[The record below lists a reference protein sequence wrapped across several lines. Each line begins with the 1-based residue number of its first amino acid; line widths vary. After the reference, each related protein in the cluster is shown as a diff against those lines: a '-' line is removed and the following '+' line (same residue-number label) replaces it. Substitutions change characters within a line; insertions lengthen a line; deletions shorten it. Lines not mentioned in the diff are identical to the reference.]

1 MSCIVRPSQ
10 SQQKV
15 VAQDQATLDRA
26 LQRSIIRRTSVAGL
40 IGLVY
45 GLCAGIILAA
55 YDDFGSF
62 SLLEPSRL
70 MVADPTQ
77 VKPLPKESMLED
89 AAVAHELATQLA
101 PAAALA
107 DTGPVALPIGHIR
120 PAMAPW
126 SVAEMGG
133 VGMPPATEGR
143 DSTRDTA
150 SPDPSGYELRA
161 EERPGAAAPQ
171 PAHPGT
177 TVAMPK
183 PAFKP
188 LDAIT
193 TLVAEAAEPAALGA
207 PEASGGAVSRSRPAR
222 PPLKPVVVA
231 SKPRPLFVRQPDARA
246 MARPAQNLPE
256 ALRSMWTDLK
266 ILLASAPA
274 RSEFRGDR
282 GGNGGGERSAIDSGR
297 RTGSDSASTPSGSD
311 SASTPSGSGG
321 GGNPSGSDGGNPSG
335 SGGGSGGGSSPGG
348 SGGGGAAP
356 AVAAAAATR
365 AVAVAAAAQAAAA
378 AGAAQAAAMVVV
390 AQAAAAAVPAPVA
403 AMTAAAPAA
412 AATAVAAEV
421 MAAGVAAVV
430 ATGTMIAAAGAMIA
444 AAEGMATAAAGGMTE
459 AMTMTTEASAAPES
473 TILRSQAGTG
483 PRRRPEAG
491 RSDRRSV
498 CRPCAGRRRR
508 ETG

>member
-1 MSCIVRPSQ
+1 MIRIVRPSQ
-10 SQQKV
+10 SQQEV

-55 YDDFGSF
+55 YHDFGSL

-126 SVAEMGG
+126 SALERMSG

-150 SPDPSGYELRA
+150 SPDPSGYGLRA
-161 EERPGAAAPQ
+161 DERPGAAAPQ

-193 TLVAEAAEPAALGA
+193 TLVAETAEPAALGA

-222 PPLKPVVVA
+222 PPLNPVVVA

-297 RTGSDSASTPSGSD
+297 RTGSDSAS
-311 SASTPSGSGG
+311 GSGG
-321 GGNPSGSDGGNPSG
+321 GGNPSGSGGGSSPGGSDGGSSP
-335 SGGGSGGGSSPGG
+335 GGSGGGSSPGG
-348 SGGGGAAP
+348 SGGNPSGSGGGSSP
-356 AVAAAAATR
+356 GGSDGGSSPSGSGGGTS
-365 AVAVAAAAQAAAA
+365 
-378 AGAAQAAAMVVV
+378 AGSGDDGSSASS
-390 AQAAAAAVPAPVA
+390 
-403 AMTAAAPAA
+403 
-412 AATAVAAEV
+412 
-421 MAAGVAAVV
+421 
-430 ATGTMIAAAGAMIA
+430 
-444 AAEGMATAAAGGMTE
+444 GGNG
-459 AMTMTTEASAAPES
+459 S
-473 TILRSQAGTG
+473 R
-483 PRRRPEAG
+483 G
-491 RSDRRSV
+491 RGDGRGGRGGRDRDDDRGS
-498 CRPCAGRRRR
+498 RGDDRGGRGDGDRGGRGNDR
-508 ETG
+508 GDDDDD

>member
-1 MSCIVRPSQ
+1 MSRIVRPSQ
-10 SQQKV
+10 SQQEV

-55 YDDFGSF
+55 YDDFGSL

-126 SVAEMGG
+126 SALERMGG
-133 VGMPPATEGR
+133 VDMPPATEGR

-193 TLVAEAAEPAALGA
+193 TLVAETAEPAALGA

-231 SKPRPLFVRQPDARA
+231 SKPRPQSVRQPDARA

-297 RTGSDSASTPSGSD
+297 RTGSDSASTPSGS
-311 SASTPSGSGG
+311 
-321 GGNPSGSDGGNPSG
+321 
-335 SGGGSGGGSSPGG
+335 GGGSSPGG
-348 SGGGGAAP
+348 SGGGSGP
-356 AVAAAAATR
+356 
-365 AVAVAAAAQAAAA
+365 
-378 AGAAQAAAMVVV
+378 GGSGGGS
-390 AQAAAAAVPAPVA
+390 
-403 AMTAAAPAA
+403 
-412 AATAVAAEV
+412 AE
-421 MAAGVAAVV
+421 
-430 ATGTMIAAAGAMIA
+430 
-444 AAEGMATAAAGGMTE
+444 
-459 AMTMTTEASAAPES
+459 
-473 TILRSQAGTG
+473 
-483 PRRRPEAG
+483 
-491 RSDRRSV
+491 
-498 CRPCAGRRRR
+498 RRRR
-508 ETG
+508 RQRRREQPRRQRRRQQPER

>member
-1 MSCIVRPSQ
+1 MSGIVRPSQ
-10 SQQKV
+10 SQQEV
-15 VAQDQATLDRA
+15 VAQDQAALDRA

-55 YDDFGSF
+55 YHDFGSL
-62 SLLEPSRL
+62 SLLERSRL

-101 PAAALA
+101 PAALA

-126 SVAEMGG
+126 SVAERMGG
-133 VGMPPATEGR
+133 VDMPPAIEGR

-161 EERPGAAAPQ
+161 EERPGAVAPQ

-193 TLVAEAAEPAALGA
+193 TLVAEAAEPTALGA
-207 PEASGGAVSRSRPAR
+207 REASGGAVSRSQPAR
-222 PPLKPVVVA
+222 PPLNPVAVA
-231 SKPRPLFVRQPDARA
+231 SKPRPLFVRQPNARS

-256 ALRSMWTDLK
+256 AFRSLWTDLK

-274 RSEFRGDR
+274 RSEFGGDR
-282 GGNGGGERSAIDSGR
+282 GGNGGGGRSAIDSGR
-297 RTGSDSASTPSGSD
+297 RTGRD

-321 GGNPSGSDGGNPSG
+321 GSSP
-335 SGGGSGGGSSPGG
+335 GGSGDGSSPGGSSPGGSGDGSSPGGSGDGSSPGG
-348 SGGGGAAP
+348 SGGG
-356 AVAAAAATR
+356 TS
-365 AVAVAAAAQAAAA
+365 
-378 AGAAQAAAMVVV
+378 AGSGDDGSSASS
-390 AQAAAAAVPAPVA
+390 
-403 AMTAAAPAA
+403 
-412 AATAVAAEV
+412 
-421 MAAGVAAVV
+421 GSNSSR
-430 ATGTMIAAAGAMIA
+430 GRGD
-444 AAEGMATAAAGGMTE
+444 GGRGGRGGRDRDDD
-459 AMTMTTEASAAPES
+459 
-473 TILRSQAGTG
+473 RSSRGDDRG
-483 PRRRPEAG
+483 G
-491 RSDRRSV
+491 RGDGDRG
-498 CRPCAGRRRR
+498 GRGDGDRGGRGNDR
-508 ETG
+508 GDDD

>member
-1 MSCIVRPSQ
+1 
-10 SQQKV
+10 
-15 VAQDQATLDRA
+15 
-26 LQRSIIRRTSVAGL
+26 
-40 IGLVY
+40 
-45 GLCAGIILAA
+45 
-55 YDDFGSF
+55 
-62 SLLEPSRL
+62 
-70 MVADPTQ
+70 
-77 VKPLPKESMLED
+77 
-89 AAVAHELATQLA
+89 
-101 PAAALA
+101 
-107 DTGPVALPIGHIR
+107 
-120 PAMAPW
+120 
-126 SVAEMGG
+126 
-133 VGMPPATEGR
+133 
-143 DSTRDTA
+143 
-150 SPDPSGYELRA
+150 
-161 EERPGAAAPQ
+161 
-171 PAHPGT
+171 
-177 TVAMPK
+177 MPK

-231 SKPRPLFVRQPDARA
+231 SKPRPQSVRQPDARA

-297 RTGSDSASTPSGSD
+297 RTGSDSASTPSGS
-311 SASTPSGSGG
+311 GG
-321 GGNPSGSDGGNPSG
+321 GEQPR
-335 SGGGSGGGSSPGG
+335 
-348 SGGGGAAP
+348 AV
-356 AVAAAAATR
+356 AVAAAAQAAAAAGAAQAAAAAAAAQAAAAAAATQ
-365 AVAVAAAAQAAAA
+365 AAAVAAAAQAAAA

-390 AQAAAAAVPAPVA
+390 ARAAAAAVPAPVA

-421 MAAGVAAVV
+421 MAAGVAAVI
-430 ATGTMIAAAGAMIA
+430 ATGTTTAAAGAMIA

-483 PRRRPEAG
+483 PRRRPDAG